1 MHDRT
6 RSALISVHVAN
17 ATPRTPNLPR
27 LKFESFITGVAFALI
42 LAFYLWSA
50 S

>member
-1 MHDRT
+1 MHDR
-6 RSALISVHVAN
+6 LGPLGIHLAN

-27 LKFESFITGVAFALI
+27 LKFESFMTGIAIALI

-50 S
+50 T